1 MDRQTDGWTG
11 GRTIFSRIRMIHVLT
26 KFYYPWCST
35 IKLPSSQLA
44 PTVYSPTFIVHD
56 CMPHLLYFSFMKDF
70 KRKGQPSLLDNL
82 KTHNKF
88 PLLETFLETITE
100 KSNKVG
106 CCLYMSV
113 LSAVLATL
121 FCLQTCRPGQVVFC
135 FRQVTFLAAVACLMG
150 RGTDNFTSSKR
161 VENI

>member
-1 MDRQTDGWTG
+1 MTGLDISCTDRQIDGWTDG
-11 GRTIFSRIRMIHVLT
+11 QTILSCIRMIYMYLA
-26 KFYYPWCST
+26 KFFYPWCST
-35 IKLPSSQLA
+35 IKLHYSQLA

-56 CMPHLLYFSFMKDF
+56 CMSHLLYFSFMKDF

-121 FCLQTCRPGQVVFC
+121 FCLQALNLLIFGGPTAFSPVC
-135 FRQVTFLAAVACLMG
+135 FSH
-150 RGTDNFTSSKR
+150 TS
-161 VENI
+161 

>member
-1 MDRQTDGWTG
+1 MY
-11 GRTIFSRIRMIHVLT
+11 FT
-26 KFYYPWCST
+26 KFIYPWCST
-35 IKLPSSQLA
+35 IKLHYSLLA
-44 PTVYSPTFIVHD
+44 LTVYSPTFIVHD

-113 LSAVLATL
+113 LSAVLATF
-121 FCLQTCRPGQVVFC
+121 FCLQALNLLIFGRTD
-135 FRQVTFLAAVACLMG
+135 FLQSSLFHSHFIILVNLY
-150 RGTDNFTSSKR
+150 NFDYCIVLIR
-161 VENI
+161 VI